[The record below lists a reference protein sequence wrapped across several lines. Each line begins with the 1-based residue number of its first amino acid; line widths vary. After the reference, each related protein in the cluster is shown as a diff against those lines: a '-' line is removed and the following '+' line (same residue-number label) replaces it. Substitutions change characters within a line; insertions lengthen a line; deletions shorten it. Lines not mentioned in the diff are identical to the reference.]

1 MPSHTFKKKL
11 RGKRVLITGG
21 AGFLGSHLADR
32 CLKEGARVWVIDDL
46 STGKMENLNDAIK
59 SSHFKFIKGDANNYE
74 SLKRVFRKSRPHYA
88 VHYAALVGVTRTQ
101 KNPIKVLR
109 DLDGISHF
117 FYLAKKFGVQKVVF
131 SSSSEAYGEPIVMPS
146 REDGPLNPQTTYG
159 VIKVVG
165 EEFVKVYT
173 KKGVPGVALRF
184 FNVYGPRQ
192 NATPYGFVVGIFIQ
206 QVLKGER
213 PTIFG
218 NGHQTRDFIYVD
230 DNVEAVFRAMM
241 SPRTKGEIINI
252 VRGSP
257 IRILDLAKRI
267 IALSGKKISPK
278 YTPPRI
284 EGEIKHRFAD
294 GSKMKKLVGIAAS
307 TPLDV
312 GLKKTME
319 WYRRMHD

>member
-1 MPSHTFKKKL
+1 MPVSRFSKKL
-11 RGKRVLITGG
+11 IGKRVLITGG

-32 CLKEGARVWVIDDL
+32 CLKEGARVLVVDDL
-46 STGKMENLNDAIK
+46 STGRIENLRDAMR
-59 SSHFKFIKGDANNYE
+59 SPRFKFVKGDANNYE
-74 SLKRVFRKSRPHYA
+74 SLKRAFRKSRPHYA
-88 VHYAALVGVTRTQ
+88 VHYAALVGVVRTQ
-101 KNPIKVLR
+101 ENPAKVLR
-109 DLDGISHF
+109 DIDGISHF

-131 SSSSEAYGEPIVMPS
+131 SSSSEAYGEPVAMPS
-146 REDGPLNPQTTYG
+146 HEDGPLNPQTTYG
-159 VIKVVG
+159 VIKIVG

-192 NATPYGFVVGIFIQ
+192 NATPYGFVVGIFIK

-213 PTIFG
+213 PTVFG
-218 NGHQTRDFIYVD
+218 DGRQTRDFIYVD
-230 DNVEAVFRAMM
+230 DNVEAAFRAMI

-267 IALSGKKISPK
+267 IALSGRKISPK
-278 YTPPRI
+278 HLPPRT
-284 EGEIKHRFAD
+284 EGEVKHRYAD
-294 GSKMKKLVGIAAS
+294 GSKMKKLIGLTRT
-307 TPLDV
+307 TPLDA

-319 WYRRMHD
+319 WYRRTHE

>member
-1 MPSHTFKKKL
+1 MPVSHFSKKL
-11 RGKRVLITGG
+11 IGKRVLITGG

-46 STGKMENLNDAIK
+46 STGRIENLRDAMG
-59 SSHFKFIKGDANNYE
+59 SPRFKFMKGDANNYE
-74 SLKRVFRKSRPHYA
+74 SLKRAFRKSRPHYA
-88 VHYAALVGVTRTQ
+88 VHYAALVGVARTQ
-101 KNPIKVLR
+101 ENPAKVLR
-109 DLDGISHF
+109 DIDGISHF
-117 FYLAKKFGVQKVVF
+117 FYLAKKYGVQKVVF
-131 SSSSEAYGEPIVMPS
+131 SSSSEAYGEPVVMPS
-146 REDGPLNPQTTYG
+146 HENSPMNPQTTYG
-159 VIKVVG
+159 VIKIVG

-192 NATPYGFVVGIFIQ
+192 NATPYGFVVGIFIK

-213 PTIFG
+213 PTVFG
-218 NGHQTRDFIYVD
+218 DGRQTRDFIYVD
-230 DNVEAVFRAMM
+230 DNVEAAFRAMI

-267 IALSGKKISPK
+267 IVLGGRKISPK
-278 YTPPRI
+278 HLPPRT
-284 EGEIKHRFAD
+284 EGEVKHRYAD
-294 GSKMKKLVGIAAS
+294 GSKMEKLIGLTRT
-307 TPLDV
+307 TPLDA

-319 WYRRMHD
+319 WYRRTHE